1 MTSLPFDSHFS
12 AEDADAKLEALF
24 QKLRAEF
31 QRIAYNNVQWSNL
44 SPSQIILDEED
55 VQSILRISK
64 RKFAALREQRMIGF
78 SQPVS
83 NGKVYCTYQDL
94 LDYINKGRVKTI
106 DSRRRIWEDGWG
118 IWLLG
123 EIPAKIC
130 LITFRNTVKMYI
142 ALTLDEVIW
151 KRQNFLIRKS

>member
-106 DSRRRIWEDGWG
+106 DSRRRI
-118 IWLLG
+118 
-123 EIPAKIC
+123 
-130 LITFRNTVKMYI
+130 
-142 ALTLDEVIW
+142 
-151 KRQNFLIRKS
+151 